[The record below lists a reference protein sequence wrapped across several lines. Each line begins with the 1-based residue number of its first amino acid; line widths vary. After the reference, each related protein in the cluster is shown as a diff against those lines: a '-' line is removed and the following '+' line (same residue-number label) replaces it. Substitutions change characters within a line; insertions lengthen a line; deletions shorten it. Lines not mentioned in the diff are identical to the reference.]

1 MKAPPGPRR
10 TDLTLYSYLLGP
22 LRIGA
27 VNNITYKSGMLTFQ
41 SFDAEYVKRL
51 TEGDAVVEDHFV
63 SYFTKVLVLKLRSRL
78 RSPELIEDVR
88 QETLLRV
95 LQILRNKGGVEH
107 PERFGAFVNSVSN
120 NVLMEFCR
128 TEKRHDPMDEHV
140 KEPEDTTV
148 DMDAPL
154 INLDTRRQ
162 VQRVLDELPAKDRR
176 LLVAVY
182 LQERDKSEICRR
194 QNVDPDYLR
203 VLLHRAKGRFRKA
216 YTEQGG
222 QSDLN

>member
-1 MKAPPGPRR
+1 
-10 TDLTLYSYLLGP
+10 
-22 LRIGA
+22 
-27 VNNITYKSGMLTFQ
+27 MLTFQ
-41 SFDAEYVKRL
+41 SFDAEYVQRL
-51 TEGDAVVEDHFV
+51 KEGDTAVEDHFA

-78 RSPELIEDVR
+78 RSPELIEDIR

-95 LQILRNKGGVEH
+95 LQILRHKGGVEH

-128 TEKRHDPMDEHV
+128 TERRLDPMDEHIR
-140 KEPEDTTV
+140 EPEDTTV

-162 VQRVLDELPAKDRR
+162 VQRVLDELPEKDRR
-176 LLVAVY
+176 LLAAVY
-182 LQERDKSEICRR
+182 LQEREKSEICRR
-194 QNVDPDYLR
+194 QKVDPDYLR

-216 YTEQGG
+216 YTEMGG
-222 QSDLN
+222 DSDVN

>member
-1 MKAPPGPRR
+1 
-10 TDLTLYSYLLGP
+10 
-22 LRIGA
+22 
-27 VNNITYKSGMLTFQ
+27 MLTFQ
-41 SFDAEYVKRL
+41 SFDAEYVQRL
-51 TEGDAVVEDHFV
+51 KEGDTAVEDHFAA
-63 SYFTKVLVLKLRSRL
+63 YFTKVLVLKLRSRL

-128 TEKRHDPMDEHV
+128 MERRHDPMDEHLS
-140 KEPEDTTV
+140 EPEDTTV

-154 INLDTRRQ
+154 INQDTKRQ
-162 VQRVLDELPAKDRR
+162 VQRVLNELPEKDRR
-176 LLVAVY
+176 LLVAMY
-182 LQERDKSEICRR
+182 LQEKDKAEICRR
-194 QNVDPDYLR
+194 QKVDPDYLR

-216 YTEQGG
+216 YTQQGG
-222 QSDLN
+222 DSDVN